1 MTSDRRYYSGAL
13 SKAVTKYS
21 CLLRSDAELLLERC
35 ETFRRNKSTA
45 FIFNGKRFTNATACA
60 VRIRQTGFLGLRR
73 WQITKTLQA
82 SSRTSL
88 KPNFMFDRTRPT
100 IRTLCVASHWVMIK
114 HQSCEGTIQY
124 SSRTSR
130 RAGKNL
136 KRRDSGP
143 WHGVTDTVCI
153 AWHNTDSRMC
163 HVLRFGGGGGGCN
176 DGRSNDPRHVISS
189 IEWIIGRRKDGA
201 GHFVSTAASVQALQC
216 TEASGWRHFE
226 KHKASHGAN
235 RLPKIKL
242 T

>member
-163 HVLRFGGGGGGCN
+163 HVLRFGGGGGRVQRWQKQRPTSCN
-176 DGRSNDPRHVISS
+176 FEYRVNNWQTKGRCRSIRKYSCICPGLTVHRSFRVTSFRETQGISRCQQTS
-189 IEWIIGRRKDGA
+189 
-201 GHFVSTAASVQALQC
+201 
-216 TEASGWRHFE
+216 
-226 KHKASHGAN
+226 
-235 RLPKIKL
+235 
-242 T
+242 